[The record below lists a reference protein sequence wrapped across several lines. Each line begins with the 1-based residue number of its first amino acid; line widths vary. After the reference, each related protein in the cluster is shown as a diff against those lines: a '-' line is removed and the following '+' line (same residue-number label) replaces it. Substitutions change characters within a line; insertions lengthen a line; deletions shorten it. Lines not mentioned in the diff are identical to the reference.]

1 MTVVRLDDFRP
12 GNGPCRR
19 ERIFAKIMERV
30 VQHAP
35 CEVDG
40 KMQACGCWEWTG
52 PSSGAPKPKNGARGH
67 SYPRFKLDG
76 GTMAVHKVMWELVN
90 GPIPPRKQLDH
101 VLCWTRM
108 CVNPAHL
115 EMVTHK
121 LNQKRR
127 DLRRRLLGSVAA

>member
-30 VQHAP
+30 VQHEPRGA
-35 CEVDG
+35 
-40 KMQACGCWEWTG
+40 QACGCWEWTG
-52 PSSGAPKPKNGARGH
+52 PDSGKPKPLNGARGH
-67 SYPRFKLDG
+67 SYPRIKIDG
-76 GTMAVHKVMWELVN
+76 GTMATHKVMWELVN
-90 GPIPPRKQLDH
+90 GPVPPRKQLDH
-101 VLCWTRM
+101 VDCWTRM

-121 LNQKRR
+121 RNQKRR
-127 DLRRRLLGSVAA
+127 DLKRRLIGSAAA